1 MIDYFSLS
9 RWLEYENRYNIAPS
23 QDIPVIRQEGDE
35 RSLSMLHWGL
45 IPHWAKDKKIGYKMM
60 NARAETLAAK
70 PSFRHPF
77 YSQRC
82 IIPASGFFEWKKT
95 DKSKQP
101 YYIFRKDGSPMAL
114 AGLWD
119 RWENPEKPGE
129 VVESCTIITTEANDL
144 VAQLHN
150 RMPAILER
158 EEIDAWF
165 SPHQHSKDLLALL
178 RPAVEGVLD
187 LYPVSGYVNK
197 PGNEGEECIKKKFQS
212 TVPGA

>member
-1 MIDYFSLS
+1 
-9 RWLEYENRYNIAPS
+9 
-23 QDIPVIRQEGDE
+23 
-35 RSLSMLHWGL
+35 MLHWGL
-45 IPHWAKDKKIGYKMM
+45 VPHWAKDKKIGYKMI

-82 IIPASGFFEWKKT
+82 IIPASGFYEWKKGE
-95 DKSKQP
+95 KAKQP
-101 YYIFRKDGSPMAL
+101 YYIFRRDRVPMAL
-114 AGLWD
+114 AGLWEH
-119 RWENPEKPGE
+119 WENPAKPGE
-129 VVESCTIITTEANDL
+129 VVESCAIITTESNDL
-144 VAQLHN
+144 VAQLHD

-178 RPAVEGVLD
+178 RPAAEGVLD

-197 PGNEGEECIKKKFQS
+197 PVNEGEECIKPITQ
-212 TVPGA
+212 